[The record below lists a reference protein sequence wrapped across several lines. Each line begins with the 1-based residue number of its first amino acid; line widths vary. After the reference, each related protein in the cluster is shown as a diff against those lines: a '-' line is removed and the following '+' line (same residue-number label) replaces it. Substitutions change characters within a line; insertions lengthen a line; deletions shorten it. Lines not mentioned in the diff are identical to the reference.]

1 MGAPAA
7 AMEVGETEVDVRA
20 ENSCA
25 SDDVDGIG
33 SEGKRGGKADES
45 TLSLN
50 PDLAIELVVDMAEGG
65 GELSMLPLLTIASPV
80 VNARGRWNSS
90 EPGRR

>member
-7 AMEVGETEVDVRA
+7 AVEVGETEVDAKA

-25 SDDVDGIG
+25 NDDVDGIG

-50 PDLAIELVVDMAEGG
+50 PDLAIELDVDMAEGG
-65 GELSMLPLLTIASPV
+65 GVLSMLPLLMIASPV